1 MSLQDFEAITLQNLL
16 DFKNTNEE
24 IDNESMIDGTEENN
38 LTQFTNN
45 DLKILIQAISEQ
57 EQSMNWEKIS

>member
-38 LTQFTNN
+38 LT
-45 DLKILIQAISEQ
+45 
-57 EQSMNWEKIS
+57 